1 MGSVGPRIL
10 SFESID
16 YFEQVKTSVVE
27 KKNRRILISKT
38 SMVRL
43 TGQLLNM
50 LSRCKKM
57 EEQKVRLFLKQPSVL
72 FIDVIVN
79 KYFHINLQQVKLED
93 KNQDQLSH
101 CRN

>member
-1 MGSVGPRIL
+1 MGSVGPQIL
-10 SFESID
+10 SLESVD
-16 YFEQVKTSVVE
+16 YFEQVKTSVV
-27 KKNRRILISKT
+27 KRKRRILISKT

-50 LSRCKKM
+50 LSSCKKM
-57 EEQKVRLFLKQPSVL
+57 EEQKVRLFVKQPSVL

-101 CRN
+101 CPN

>member
-10 SFESID
+10 SLESVD

-27 KKNRRILISKT
+27 KKTIFISKT

-43 TGQLLNM
+43 TGQFLNI

-57 EEQKVRLFLKQPSVL
+57 GEQKVRLFLKQPSVL

-79 KYFHINLQQVKLED
+79 KYFHNNLQEVKLED

>member
-1 MGSVGPRIL
+1 
-10 SFESID
+10 
-16 YFEQVKTSVVE
+16 
-27 KKNRRILISKT
+27 
-38 SMVRL
+38 
-43 TGQLLNM
+43 
-50 LSRCKKM
+50 M

-79 KYFHINLQQVKLED
+79 KYFHINLQQVELED

>member
-1 MGSVGPRIL
+1 
-10 SFESID
+10 
-16 YFEQVKTSVVE
+16 
-27 KKNRRILISKT
+27 
-38 SMVRL
+38 MVRL
-43 TGQLLNM
+43 TGQFLNI

-57 EEQKVRLFLKQPSVL
+57 GEQKVRLFLKQPSVL

-101 CRN
+101 CRNWNELLDSLKNWNACTLL

>member
-10 SFESID
+10 SLESVD

-27 KKNRRILISKT
+27 KKRIFISKT

-43 TGQLLNM
+43 TGQFLNI

-57 EEQKVRLFLKQPSVL
+57 GEQKVRLFLKQPSVL

-79 KYFHINLQQVKLED
+79 THICEKKKPCTPSSPPFKIVPLTF
-93 KNQDQLSH
+93 
-101 CRN
+101 

>member
-10 SFESID
+10 SLESVD

-27 KKNRRILISKT
+27 KKRIFISKT

-43 TGQLLNM
+43 TGQSLNI
-50 LSRCKKM
+50 LSRYKKM
-57 EEQKVRLFLKQPSVL
+57 GEQKVRLFLKQPSVL

-79 KYFHINLQQVKLED
+79 KYFHINL
-93 KNQDQLSH
+93 
-101 CRN
+101 

>member
-1 MGSVGPRIL
+1 
-10 SFESID
+10 
-16 YFEQVKTSVVE
+16 
-27 KKNRRILISKT
+27 
-38 SMVRL
+38 MVRL
-43 TGQLLNM
+43 TGQFLNI

-57 EEQKVRLFLKQPSVL
+57 GEQKVRLFPEQPSVL

-101 CRN
+101 CSNWNELLDSLKNWNACTWL